1 MSRLIARILLTVLIF
16 PAATLFYFVSF
27 ILIERWVLR
36 DDEAAIVWATVLTCM
51 FMAGYWLML
60 WFRSVAWTRA
70 RVGRTLWSVGGAV
83 FAGGVIGVL
92 LSHSIEYTNVIG
104 TCLGALCAV
113 VIWIIATIF
122 VWRETEAERAARL
135 ARAGADVL
143 VCPACGY
150 NLTGLRE
157 SRCPECGASFTLNE
171 LLAAQ
176 PSRAPAEIETAS

>member
-1 MSRLIARILLTVLIF
+1 MSRLIARILLTILIF

-27 ILIERWVLR
+27 LVIERKLFR
-36 DDEAAIVWATVLTCM
+36 DDDVAIICATILTCL
-51 FMAGYWLML
+51 FMAGYWFAL
-60 WFRSVAWTRA
+60 WVRTVNWTRR
-70 RVGRTLWSVGGAV
+70 RVGRTLWAVGGAV
-83 FAGGVIGVL
+83 FAGGVVGGVIRL
-92 LSHSIEYTNVIG
+92 ALEYEQVIG
-104 TCLGALCAV
+104 TCLGSLAAAV
-113 VIWIIATIF
+113 VWIILTIF

-143 VCPACGY
+143 VCPSCGY

-176 PSRAPAEIETAS
+176 PSRVPAEIETT